1 MPPTKPPAA
10 GKSSF
15 DLIDAARL
23 LAELRLTPGSTFLDL
38 GCGEG
43 RYTFPVA
50 EVIGPDGLIYAV
62 DLWEEGIAAI
72 QQRSA
77 AEGRRNLKALLADVG
92 QIPLETASVDTCLM
106 ATVLH
111 DLVEARTAAGALTET
126 ARVLKP
132 GGRLAIVEFD
142 KVAGPPGPPVQI
154 RLAPAE
160 VAQLVRPYGFKETAE
175 VRVGPYNYLQIFVK
189 APEA

>member
-15 DLIDAARL
+15 DLIDAAGL
-23 LAELRLTPGSTFLDL
+23 LAELRLAPGSTFLDL

-72 QQRSA
+72 GQRAA

-160 VAQLVRPYGFKETAE
+160 VAQLVRPYGFKETGQA
-175 VRVGPYNYLQIFVK
+175 RVGPYNYLQIFVK